1 MSSVTRF
8 LKQVSPSQQYM
19 AAPALATLAAQA
31 CEFIPLS
38 ANVVGN
44 YPPGYII
51 AAEASTQAA
60 IQAIVTGRSQ
70 QLCVLRDMGK
80 VVYAPLASSL
90 ANAQAG
96 VSSGTSGYF
105 RQVQLLLPQPIVN
118 SQNFIGGANGNL
130 FGNQGGAAAIYD
142 AYMTF
147 YLPVVIN
154 GVLASPA
161 TLALQ
166 TVAVSGSM

>member
-8 LKQVSPSQQYM
+8 LKQVSPSEQYI
-19 AAPALATLAAQA
+19 AAPALATLAGQA
-31 CEFIPLS
+31 CEFVPSS

-60 IQAIVTGRSQ
+60 IQAITAGRSQ
-70 QLCVLRDMGK
+70 TLCVLRDMGK

-105 RQVQLLLPQPIVN
+105 RQVQLLLPQPIVS
-118 SQNFIGGANGNL
+118 SQGFIGGVNGNL
-130 FGNQGGAAAIYD
+130 FGNQGGAAAVYD

-147 YLPVVIN
+147 YLPVVIG

-161 TLALQ
+161 SLALQ
-166 TVAVSGSM
+166 GTVVAGAM